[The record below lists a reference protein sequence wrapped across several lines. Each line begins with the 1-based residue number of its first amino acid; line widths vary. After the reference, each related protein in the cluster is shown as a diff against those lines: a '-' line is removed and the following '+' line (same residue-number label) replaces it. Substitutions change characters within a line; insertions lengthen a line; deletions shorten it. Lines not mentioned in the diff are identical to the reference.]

1 LLLKKFDLFLT
12 DFTSSAIRD
21 LKYMAKDPAL
31 ILRRGNLKLQ
41 RTVKSCGYNKLE
53 EMPEREQKRILA

>member
-1 LLLKKFDLFLT
+1 
-12 DFTSSAIRD
+12 
-21 LKYMAKDPAL
+21 MAKDPAL

-41 RTVKSCGYNKLE
+41 RTVKDCGYNKLE